1 MKFYGTMMCPD
12 TVYADKILRENN
24 INVEYVDIV
33 ANMKNLKEFLAL
45 RDSREEFASIR
56 ENGKAGVP
64 TFLLDDGSIE
74 FDVHKLEGVAPRK
87 EEDMEPGS
95 QTCSIDG
102 GGC

>member
-45 RDSREEFASIR
+45 RDSREEFASVK
-56 ENGKAGVP
+56 ENAKAGVP
-64 TFLLDDGSIE
+64 VFLLDDGSIE

-87 EEDMEPGS
+87 PEDMGS
-95 QTCSIDG
+95 GVQVCSIDG